1 MSRVVTAQTDDETAR
16 SYWTMS
22 RGDSE
27 RAFRAAR
34 RHSRAVRV
42 MRLAIPAGVVVV
54 LLGFGLAAYF
64 NPLRAL
70 AKLPVNLND
79 LVVSGT
85 KITMEKPRM
94 TGFTKDGRSYEFVA
108 DAAAQDLT
116 KPDIVELRNIRAKL
130 QMQDQ
135 SVTDMSAD
143 TGVYDTKREML
154 KLNDNIVLLSSN
166 GNKGRL
172 SQAMIDVRKGNVISD
187 QPVELEFLQGLLNAK
202 QLEIVDSG
210 DTIRFHGG
218 VDMTLMLNNT
228 ALPKPGAPKPAAPRT
243 EAPMLEAPKAEV
255 GKAEVRRVE
264 VKKAEAARAE
274 VTRAEAPKTRMPIDL
289 APRAETSKKD
299 SSKPAVSQR

>member
-1 MSRVVTAQTDDETAR
+1 MSRVITAQTDAETAR
-16 SYWTMS
+16 SYWTMN

-34 RHSRAVRV
+34 RHSRAVRI
-42 MRLAIPAGVVVV
+42 MRLAVPAGVILVV
-54 LLGFGLAAYF
+54 LGFGLAAYF

-70 AKLPVNLND
+70 AKLPVNVSD

-94 TGFTKDGRSYEFVA
+94 TGFTKDGRAYEFIA

-135 SVTDMSAD
+135 SVTDMTAD
-143 TGVYDTKREML
+143 IGVYDTKREML

-172 SQAMIDVRKGNVISD
+172 SQAMIDVRKGNVVSD
-187 QPVELEFLQGLLNAK
+187 QPVELEFLQGVLNAK

-210 DTIRFHGG
+210 DMIRFHGG

-228 ALPKPGAPKPAAPRT
+228 ALPKPGAAPQPGSPRT
-243 EAPMLEAPKAEV
+243 NAPMLETPKAEAR
-255 GKAEVRRVE
+255 KVE
-264 VKKAEAARAE
+264 VKRAEASRAE
-274 VTRAEAPKTRMPIDL
+274 VTRAEASKPRLPINLSPTAEASTR
-289 APRAETSKKD
+289 D
-299 SSKPAVSQR
+299 SSKPAANKR

>member
-1 MSRVVTAQTDDETAR
+1 MSRVITAQTDDETAR

-42 MRLAIPAGVVVV
+42 MRLAVPTGVILV

-70 AKLPVNLND
+70 AKLPVNLSD

-85 KITMEKPRM
+85 KITMERPRM
-94 TGFTKDGRSYEFVA
+94 TGFTKDGRAYEFIA

-135 SVTDMSAD
+135 SMTDMTAD
-143 TGVYDTKREML
+143 IGVYDTKREML
-154 KLNDNIVLLSSN
+154 QLNNNIVLLSSN

-172 SQAMIDVRKGNVISD
+172 SQAMIDVRKGNVVSD
-187 QPVELEFLQGLLNAK
+187 QPVELEFLQGVLNAK

-210 DTIRFHGG
+210 DVIRFHGG

-228 ALPKPGAPKPAAPRT
+228 ALPKPGAAQPGSPRT
-243 EAPMLEAPKAEV
+243 EAPIPEASKPEVRKAEV
-255 GKAEVRRVE
+255 KR
-264 VKKAEAARAE
+264 AEASRAE
-274 VTRAEAPKTRMPIDL
+274 VTRAEVPKAQLPLDL
-289 APRAETSKKD
+289 SPRAEASKKD
-299 SSKPAVSQR
+299 SSKPAASNR

>member
-1 MSRVVTAQTDDETAR
+1 MSRVITAQTDHETAR

-34 RHSRAVRV
+34 RHSRAVRI
-42 MRLAIPAGVVVV
+42 MRLAVPAGVILVV
-54 LLGFGLAAYF
+54 LGFGLAAYF

-85 KITMEKPRM
+85 KITMERPRM
-94 TGFTKDGRSYEFVA
+94 TGFTKDGRAYEFVA

-135 SVTDMSAD
+135 SMTDMTAD
-143 TGVYDTKREML
+143 VGVYDTKREML
-154 KLNDNIVLLSSN
+154 KLNDNIILTSSN

-172 SQAMIDVRKGNVISD
+172 SQATIDVRKGNVVSD
-187 QPVELEFLQGLLNAK
+187 QPVELEFLQGVLNGQ

-210 DTIRFHGG
+210 DVIVFRGG
-218 VDMTLMLNNT
+218 VVMNLMLNNT
-228 ALPKPGAPKPAAPRT
+228 TLPKPGTAPPPPRT
-243 EAPMLEAPKAEV
+243 EAPKSEAPKAE
-255 GKAEVRRVE
+255 RRVE
-264 VKKAEAARAE
+264 VKKAEAPKAE
-274 VTRAEAPKTRMPIDL
+274 VARAEAPKSRLPINL
-289 APRAETSKKD
+289 SPTAEASKKD
-299 SSKPAVSQR
+299 SSNPAANKR